1 MWADIIR
8 DLLAGMEGEWPADEN
23 TGARYPCCLCEHPP
37 GTQAICTDSGPAH
50 THHDTVD
57 LLGAAVVIGEWHT
70 GTEVIRLRG
79 WEVAQIRTHPSGQMH
94 VAVLGVGEQ
103 ATTQR
108 TWLDDALT
116 LWGFTP
122 TTLAGWDAEVEA
134 LADRFDRQAS

>member
-23 TGARYPCCLCEHPP
+23 TGVRYPCCLCEHPP

-57 LLGAAVVIGEWHT
+57 LLGAAVVMGEYHDRV
-70 GTEVIRLRG
+70 ESVRLRG
-79 WEVAQIRTHPSGQMH
+79 WEVAQVRSHPSGLI
-94 VAVLGVGEQ
+94 VAVLGEGSLP
-103 ATTQR
+103 TTEAR
-108 TWLDDALT
+108 WLDDALS
-116 LWGFTP
+116 LWGFKP